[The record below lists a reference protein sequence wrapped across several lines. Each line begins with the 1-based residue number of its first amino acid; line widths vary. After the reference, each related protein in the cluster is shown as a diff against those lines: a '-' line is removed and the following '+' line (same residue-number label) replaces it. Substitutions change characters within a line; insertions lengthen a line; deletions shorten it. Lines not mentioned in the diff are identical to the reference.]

1 MCGLA
6 APAHDPDGGHEVVS
20 PFFDNIKWGGVGCS
34 VPYDASCHPLYITY
48 FLLAGWDAVFA
59 LRSRWGDGGDGLTD
73 FP

>member
-6 APAHDPDGGHEVVS
+6 APAHDPDGWHEVVG
-20 PFFDNIKWGGVGCS
+20 PFFDNIKWGGVGCLIA
-34 VPYDASCHPLYITY
+34 YDALCHSLYIVY
-48 FLLAGWDAVFA
+48 FLLAGRDAVFA